1 VRIASLDIGT
11 NTFRILI
18 CETKG
23 KQLKKL
29 YINRVIT
36 RLGGGFSQEIGGG
49 FSQERK
55 LITEKAIERSI
66 KILKEFSQIIEEYRV
81 DRMRAIATSVVRESF
96 NGDEFIKRANDEAGI
111 TIEVVSGEEEAK
123 LTVEGALESISIDS
137 GHNVIFD
144 IGGGSTEF
152 SFIDNNKIIEI
163 VSTQLGVVHL
173 TEKFLVEEIPTASSI
188 RRLTAYIEEII
199 NSEVPTKIREIYEN
213 LVLIATAGTPTT
225 LAAIE
230 MGLDKYNA
238 DLVNGL
244 ILKKEMLIRIFEKLV
259 AIPKKER
266 LNVKG
271 LEKGREDVIIP
282 GILIILKTMDRFL
295 TDEAIVSD
303 GGLLEGTLNSMIN

>member
-36 RLGGGFSQEIGGG
+36 RLGGG

-173 TEKFLVEEIPTASSI
+173 TEKFLVEEIPTVSSI

>member
-36 RLGGGFSQEIGGG
+36 RLGGGFSQE
-49 FSQERK
+49 RK

-66 KILKEFSQIIEEYRV
+66 EILKEFSQIIEEYRV

-152 SFIDNNKIIEI
+152 SFIDNNKIIEM
-163 VSTQLGVVHL
+163 VSTQLGVVDL
-173 TEKFLVEEIPTASSI
+173 TEKFLVEEIPTVSSI

-303 GGLLEGTLNSMIN
+303 GGLLEGTLNSIIN